1 VCACDVGAL
10 RAEHVLRASYM
21 LQDWTST
28 LALAEHDINAVDT
41 KLRSCAA
48 GDSFASVL
56 QLVYY
61 AELHKATTRS
71 Q

>member
-1 VCACDVGAL
+1 
-10 RAEHVLRASYM
+10 M

-28 LALAEHDINAVDT
+28 LALAEHGINAVDT